1 MTTPQANFGHP
12 LNKNKH
18 LLYKK
23 VSFVSNLHQPDHELL
38 RLLQLCVAGQKI
50 ASMEEAQAL
59 LLRNFRVG
67 KDNQSACA
75 KWPTDMAKNLL
86 APIPFREV
94 FVILALFLPQLPF
107 LDGASAQKS
116 LWASP
121 TVQKHGLQVDI
132 TPTAAGLQGM
142 REYRVVFPPWSQAA
156 VFCPAHLHHYDFE
169 QLANSSSNE
178 VHMGCQV
185 EKAFRVVLLEGD
197 SCFSVLALLLAFT
210 TQPERNPTKKVTNR
224 HMTKSGE

>member
-1 MTTPQANFGHP
+1 M
-12 LNKNKH
+12 L
-18 LLYKK
+18 
-23 VSFVSNLHQPDHELL
+23 VSNLHQPDRELL

-67 KDNQSACA
+67 KDKQNACA
-75 KWPTDMAKNLL
+75 KWLTDMARNLL

-94 FVILALFLPQLPF
+94 FVILALFLPQLTF
-107 LDGASAQKS
+107 LDGASTQKD

-142 REYRVVFPPWSQAA
+142 HEYRMAFPSLSQAA
-156 VFCPAHLHHYDFE
+156 VFCPAQFEHHDFE
-169 QLANSSSNE
+169 QLANSSSNA

-185 EKAFRVVLLEGD
+185 GKAYRVVLLEGD

-210 TQPERNPTKKVTNR
+210 TQPRKKSSHKGDESPYDKVR
-224 HMTKSGE
+224 RMSSP